1 MVADHDTRV
10 YGDELVPVS
19 KFHIPGLILGS
30 DIKPRTISAISSQ
43 IDLAPTLLSLA
54 GISAYL
60 PMVGQ
65 DLSQPDVQPANRAM
79 MQFGDNYGWLEQHIN
94 GPRLTVLHVDKS
106 VKQFRYQSSS
116 QSLAPIEGQTATGA
130 YPQGPG
136 FCDAAV
142 YFISATSVLCAQ
154 AIS

>member
-116 QSLAPIEGQTATGA
+116 QSLAPIEGKPQPEHIRKVQAFAMLPSILYQQRA
-130 YPQGPG
+130 YFVPRQ
-136 FCDAAV
+136 
-142 YFISATSVLCAQ
+142 
-154 AIS
+154 